1 MKKNL
6 IPTPVV
12 DKNGKLT
19 TVHKKTA
26 GASLGT
32 DNLVSVPPV
41 ANTTLAPVREALTAA
56 QVEEFLSLCS
66 PTGRSKNPA
75 GYVRDTEDTFRS
87 LSGETQAVM
96 KRLYDGGLLSY
107 DTLMDKMI
115 YFMNEFP
122 GFGWI
127 DGTPSRIAEPALRAS
142 AEIVELAVAHRPELL
157 RDFGQAGLFSF
168 AREVVMGCMDRAAQ
182 MGTKFDAS
190 SEEGMD
196 AMLGTFSFVMRS
208 ESFRLQDSSYAD
220 ERGKGHR
227 SLRISSDKVAR
238 FVVEHPDLAG
248 RAAVFMR
255 ERGLGDSEDEAQVM
269 VDHFTETAEA
279 PSISSGRL

>member
-1 MKKNL
+1 MMKNL

-19 TVHKKTA
+19 TVHKKPT
-26 GASLGT
+26 GASLGA

-41 ANTTLAPVREALTAA
+41 ANATLTPAREALTDA
-56 QVEEFLSLCS
+56 QVEEFLSSCRQ
-66 PTGRSKNPA
+66 TGHSENPSV
-75 GYVRDTEDTFRS
+75 YMRDTEDTFRS

-107 DTLMDKMI
+107 DTLMGKMT

-127 DGTPSRIAEPALRAS
+127 DGTPSRIAEPVLRAS

-168 AREVVMGCMDRAAQ
+168 SREVVMGCMDRAAQ
-182 MGTKFDAS
+182 MGAKFDAS
-190 SEEGMD
+190 SKGGMD
-196 AMLGTFSFVMRS
+196 SILGTFSFVMRS

-227 SLRISSDKVAR
+227 CLRIGSDTVAR
-238 FVVEHPDLAG
+238 FVAEHPDLAG

-255 ERGLGDSEDEAQVM
+255 ERGLGDSEDDAQVM
-269 VDHFTETAEA
+269 VDHFTDTAEA